1 MYRIMVVKSKK
12 DKFESL
18 YQYLTT
24 TVDGKTSPI
33 EFDTPE
39 ALDTQVEKMLNEGGF
54 SKSDFIVVQVIDY
67 TIDANGY
74 TGIADNA
81 ETQEPTTE

>member
-1 MYRIMVVKSKK
+1 MTVHRWFANKSCPG
-12 DKFESL
+12 DYL
-18 YQYLTT
+18 YNLH
-24 TVDGKTSPI
+24 
-33 EFDTPE
+33 TPE